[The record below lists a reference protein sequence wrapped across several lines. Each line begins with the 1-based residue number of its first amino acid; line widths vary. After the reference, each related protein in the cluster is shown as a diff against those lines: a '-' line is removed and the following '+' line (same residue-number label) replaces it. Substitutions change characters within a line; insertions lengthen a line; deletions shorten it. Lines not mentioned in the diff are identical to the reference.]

1 MKEVKLRRYQNLLTI
16 SGLGVIAFSLWSI
29 MKSFL
34 FIFLRNEVFTEAL
47 KMKNVPDDFR
57 VRAILYSI
65 FGSII
70 LFDFLLRLYVGLSAR
85 AEGFGKKKG
94 YAYIVVAFLIAI
106 ASLFSIV
113 MIFFDIRFT
122 GVTSLMELIVSII
135 VEITSAV
142 VMIELIAAAFT
153 VKKLNRELGEVR

>member
-1 MKEVKLRRYQNLLTI
+1 
-16 SGLGVIAFSLWSI
+16 
-29 MKSFL
+29 
-34 FIFLRNEVFTEAL
+34 
-47 KMKNVPDDFR
+47 MKNVPDDFR

>member
-153 VKKLNRELGEVR
+153 VKKHNRELGEVR